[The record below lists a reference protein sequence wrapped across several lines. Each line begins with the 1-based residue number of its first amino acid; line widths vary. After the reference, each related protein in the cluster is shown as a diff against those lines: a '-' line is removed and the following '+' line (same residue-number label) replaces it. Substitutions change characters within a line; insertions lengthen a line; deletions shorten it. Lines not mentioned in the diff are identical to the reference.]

1 MAPVIQNL
9 ELLKSLS
16 TPSKSATPGTPSSA
30 PSPASS
36 ARSLSKGATPST
48 PTQRNSS
55 SFAPWDRDQ
64 LVARLAT
71 FKDVLWSQ
79 LPEEL
84 CEIEWARRGWVER
97 KDGKKGVECGLCKAQ
112 VEVIWNWDQLRERV
126 IAERAKRQA
135 EDQDE
140 SVDEPVSE
148 PDFTK
153 SPTPV
158 PRNESPQGDE
168 KDIYSNLS
176 EDDSEASSLLLQ
188 HYKPLL
194 SSGHTNKCPWSTR
207 ATELTILR
215 LPPSQLTLPSLLSRL
230 ASLQSV
236 LPFLPPSDRV
246 VFPKP
251 IPISLPSSL
260 HDYDHR
266 LLQAAITGWSGSL
279 IGDRGLLVCSTCH
292 RRVGLWLFTSPPSSE
307 TSLHWDEEPLDL
319 LKEHKSYCPWINS
332 SVQTGMAG
340 WEYPFALFERK
351 REGKRGRTDDDEGSL
366 HGKES
371 HFKRLREMLKG
382 IKK

>member
-158 PRNESPQGDE
+158 PRNESP
-168 KDIYSNLS
+168 
-176 EDDSEASSLLLQ
+176 
-188 HYKPLL
+188 
-194 SSGHTNKCPWSTR
+194 
-207 ATELTILR
+207 
-215 LPPSQLTLPSLLSRL
+215 
-230 ASLQSV
+230 
-236 LPFLPPSDRV
+236 
-246 VFPKP
+246 
-251 IPISLPSSL
+251 
-260 HDYDHR
+260 
-266 LLQAAITGWSGSL
+266 
-279 IGDRGLLVCSTCH
+279 
-292 RRVGLWLFTSPPSSE
+292 
-307 TSLHWDEEPLDL
+307 
-319 LKEHKSYCPWINS
+319 
-332 SVQTGMAG
+332 
-340 WEYPFALFERK
+340 
-351 REGKRGRTDDDEGSL
+351 
-366 HGKES
+366 
-371 HFKRLREMLKG
+371 
-382 IKK
+382 